1 MKGCKNM
8 KKIENVK
15 FDRIF
20 YHFEQISKI
29 PRGSGNE
36 KAISDYLL
44 DFGKSLG
51 LECIQ
56 DAALNIIIKKPASI
70 GYENAPAVIIQGH
83 MDMVCEKNSD
93 KEHDFE
99 KDPINL
105 VVKGDYIYADR
116 TTLGADD
123 GIAVAY
129 AMTLLED
136 NTIEH
141 PAIEVLL
148 TTDEEAGMSGA
159 MALQPHYINGKIV
172 LNLDSEEEGKLLVS
186 CAGGIRTKSILP
198 IEWIDKKNDTIAY
211 NLVIRGLKGGHSGME
226 IHLGRGNSNKLMG
239 RLLKNIDK
247 ELDFNLVS
255 LNGGS
260 KNNAI
265 PRESSSI
272 ITISQ
277 KDERKLLD
285 IKRRVCEELKNEF
298 SKKDPNLRVHLLE
311 VEESVDRVFSDDS
324 TKKAVNLLYMYPN
337 GVNTVS
343 SDIQGLTESS
353 TNLGVVTTLENSIEY
368 DSTARSSVSS
378 LKDEIVTRSKCITEI
393 LGGKLVTESSY
404 PEWPYKTDSKI
415 REVCKDVYERMYEK
429 TPEIVAIH
437 AGVECGLFK
446 EKLGNDVDMISFGP
460 DIIDIHTPNE
470 HISISSV
477 ERCYEYLLE
486 VLKEIK

>member
-1 MKGCKNM
+1 M

-56 DAALNIIIKKPASI
+56 DAELNIIIKKPASI

-211 NLVIRGLKGGHSGME
+211 NIVIRGLKGGHSGME

-311 VEESVDRVFSDDS
+311 VEESVDKVFSDDS
-324 TKKAVNLLYMYPN
+324 TKKAVDLLYMYPN

>member
-1 MKGCKNM
+1 M

-20 YHFEQISKI
+20 YHFEQINKI

-211 NLVIRGLKGGHSGME
+211 NIVIRGLKGGHSGME

-272 ITISQ
+272 ITVSQ

-311 VEESVDRVFSDDS
+311 VEESVDKVFSDDS
-324 TKKAVNLLYMYPN
+324 TKKAVDLLYMYPN

>member
-1 MKGCKNM
+1 M

-36 KAISDYLL
+36 KAISNYLL

-56 DAALNIIIKKPASI
+56 DAALNIIIKKTASI

-239 RLLKNIDK
+239 RLLKSIDK

-285 IKRRVCEELKNEF
+285 IKRKVCEELKNEF

-311 VEESVDRVFSDDS
+311 VEESIDKVFSDDS
-324 TKKAVNLLYMYPN
+324 TKKAVDLLYMYPN

>member
-1 MKGCKNM
+1 M

-56 DAALNIIIKKPASI
+56 DAALNIIIKKPALI

-172 LNLDSEEEGKLLVS
+172 LNLDSEEEGRLLVS

-211 NLVIRGLKGGHSGME
+211 NIVIRGLKGGHSGME

>member
-1 MKGCKNM
+1 M

-211 NLVIRGLKGGHSGME
+211 NIVIRGLKGGHSGME

-311 VEESVDRVFSDDS
+311 VEESVDKVFSDDS
-324 TKKAVNLLYMYPN
+324 TKKAVDLLYMYPN

-368 DSTARSSVSS
+368 DSTVRSSVSS

>member
-1 MKGCKNM
+1 M

-239 RLLKNIDK
+239 RLLKSIDK

-285 IKRRVCEELKNEF
+285 IKRKVCEELKNEF

-311 VEESVDRVFSDDS
+311 VEESIDKVFSDDS
-324 TKKAVNLLYMYPN
+324 TKKAVDLLYMYPN

>member
-1 MKGCKNM
+1 M

-247 ELDFNLVS
+247 ELDFNIVS

-298 SKKDPNLRVHLLE
+298 NKKDPNLRVHLLE

-368 DSTARSSVSS
+368 DSIARSSVSS

>member
-1 MKGCKNM
+1 M

-56 DAALNIIIKKPASI
+56 DAALNIIIKKTASI

-211 NLVIRGLKGGHSGME
+211 NIVIRGLKGGHSGME

-272 ITISQ
+272 ITVSQ

-311 VEESVDRVFSDDS
+311 VEESVDKVFSDDS
-324 TKKAVNLLYMYPN
+324 TKKAVDLLYMYPN

-415 REVCKDVYERMYEK
+415 RELCKDVYERMYEK

-437 AGVECGLFK
+437 AGVECGLFE

>member
-1 MKGCKNM
+1 M

-211 NLVIRGLKGGHSGME
+211 NIVIRGLKGGHSGME

-272 ITISQ
+272 ITVSQ

-311 VEESVDRVFSDDS
+311 VEESVDKVFSDDS
-324 TKKAVNLLYMYPN
+324 TKKAVDLLYMYPN

-415 REVCKDVYERMYEK
+415 RELCKDVYERMYEK

-437 AGVECGLFK
+437 AGVECGLFE

>member
-1 MKGCKNM
+1 M

-186 CAGGIRTKSILP
+186 SAGGIRTKSILP

-211 NLVIRGLKGGHSGME
+211 NIVIRGLKGGHSGME

>member
-1 MKGCKNM
+1 M

-211 NLVIRGLKGGHSGME
+211 NIVIRGLKGGHSGME

-239 RLLKNIDK
+239 RLLKNIDN

-272 ITISQ
+272 ITVSQ

-311 VEESVDRVFSDDS
+311 VEESVDKVFSDDS
-324 TKKAVNLLYMYPN
+324 TKKAVDLLYMYPN

>member
-1 MKGCKNM
+1 M

-211 NLVIRGLKGGHSGME
+211 NIVIRGLKGGHSGME

-239 RLLKNIDK
+239 RFLKNIDK

-324 TKKAVNLLYMYPN
+324 TKKAVNLLYMYSN

>member
-1 MKGCKNM
+1 M

-211 NLVIRGLKGGHSGME
+211 NIVIRGLKGGHSGME

-239 RLLKNIDK
+239 RLLKNIDN

-311 VEESVDRVFSDDS
+311 VEESIDKVFSDDS
-324 TKKAVNLLYMYPN
+324 TKKAVDLLYMYPN

-368 DSTARSSVSS
+368 DSAARSSVSS

>member
-1 MKGCKNM
+1 M

-311 VEESVDRVFSDDS
+311 VEESVDKVFSDDS
-324 TKKAVNLLYMYPN
+324 TKKAVDLLYMYPN